1 MIIFFLVVLH
11 VSIISVLNFL
21 DMLKKAVIV
30 VVGILLITSYSCKK
44 KTCPTYAV
52 HEVADKV
59 KS

>member
-1 MIIFFLVVLH
+1 
-11 VSIISVLNFL
+11 
-21 DMLKKAVIV
+21 MLKKAVIV

-52 HEVADKV
+52 HEVSDKA